1 MLLTGETSKMTLVE
15 SLRDAMDITLN
26 KDSTSS
32 KMYILVLYM
41 IITSTLTIH
50 SYELGVQDYF

>member
-1 MLLTGETSKMTLVE
+1 MLFTGETSKMTLVE

-32 KMYILVLYM
+32 KMYTLVLYM

-50 SYELGVQDYF
+50 SYEVGVQDYF

>member
-41 IITSTLTIH
+41 IIISTPTIH
-50 SYELGVQDYF
+50 SYEVGIQDYF